1 MARPRGAKLTQ
12 DRLSDGSIVFSAE
25 VTVAVGDRRHVT
37 LGYSR
42 EGMDRTAALKQ
53 LEKVQ
58 ATVALGQWVDPRPAE
73 PTGAEITGATTIRPM
88 NAPALP
94 QSVSVREVGRQPVG
108 PVGQSRRRGEHY
120 WPTIGNELVG
130 TCAGCSSLVDEVRK
144 RKSQQLAPATKVV
157 DRCRRAPHISAR
169 A

>member
-42 EGMDRTAALKQ
+42 EGMDHTAALKQ

-58 ATVALGQWVDPRPAE
+58 ATVALGQWLTRDQPSQPAPRSPSRSTRA
-73 PTGAEITGATTIRPM
+73 TGSPRRSANSQGWR
-88 NAPALP
+88 
-94 QSVSVREVGRQPVG
+94 QS
-108 PVGQSRRRGEHY
+108 
-120 WPTIGNELVG
+120 I
-130 TCAGCSSLVDEVRK
+130 
-144 RKSQQLAPATKVV
+144 
-157 DRCRRAPHISAR
+157 
-169 A
+169 